1 MFTLINYFSNRQI
14 IDCGAMSNTGYP
26 LSQEWSPNTVLETF
40 MKLSSQRRVRL
51 VREFH
56 PRIISCS
63 ALQTRLSYRKRISPL
78 RFVFRPTPQ
87 RRYDIVFVVCSE
99 TSACWPDKIHRFSE
113 FAPRTDRRTWLVTRL
128 WDWILL
134 DTPHARTF
142 LPVPAHFLETYLK
155 SFAQNK
161 YFDVVLV
168 SCYMIL

>member
-56 PRIISCS
+56 PLIISCS

-113 FAPRTDRRTWLVTRL
+113 FATADRQAHLTRYPTVRLNITRHPSRAHVSPRSR
-128 WDWILL
+128 
-134 DTPHARTF
+134 P
-142 LPVPAHFLETYLK
+142 LPRDIP
-155 SFAQNK
+155 
-161 YFDVVLV
+161 
-168 SCYMIL
+168 